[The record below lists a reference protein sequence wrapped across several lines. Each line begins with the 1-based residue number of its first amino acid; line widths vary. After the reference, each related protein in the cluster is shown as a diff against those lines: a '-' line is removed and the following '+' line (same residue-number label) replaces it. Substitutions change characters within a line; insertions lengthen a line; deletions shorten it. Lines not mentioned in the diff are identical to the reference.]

1 MIRLNDV
8 SKVYDMG
15 EIKTEAL
22 KGVDLEVRNGEFV
35 CVLGPSGSGKST
47 MLNVIS
53 GLDTPT
59 SGEIEV
65 DGMTIS
71 NYSSKELTKFRRDY
85 LSFIF
90 QSYNLFQ
97 TLTVGENVE
106 LAAKISENPLELDGV
121 LAKIGILEQKDKFP
135 SQLSGG
141 EQQRVSIARAVIKNP
156 KIMFCDEPTG
166 ALDESTAK
174 EVLGVLE
181 MLNKEYK
188 TTMIVISHNPN
199 IGEMSDRI
207 VKLNSGRIVEIKV
220 NETKKS
226 AKEIAWT

>member
-1 MIRLNDV
+1 MIKLE
-8 SKVYDMG
+8 KVTKIYDTG
-15 EIKTEAL
+15 EVKTEAL
-22 KGVDLEVRNGEFV
+22 KDVDLLINQGEFV

-53 GLDTPT
+53 GLDVPT
-59 SGEIEV
+59 SGVIEV
-65 DGMTIS
+65 DGEVTS
-71 NYSSKELTKFRRDY
+71 SYSTKELTLFRRLS

-97 TLTVGENVE
+97 SLTVGENVE
-106 LAAKISENPLELDGV
+106 LAAKISENPLDLDDV
-121 LAKIGILEQKDKFP
+121 LDKVGILAQRDKYP

-156 KIMFCDEPTG
+156 KMMFCDEPTG
-166 ALDESTAK
+166 ALDEETAK

-188 TTMIVISHNPN
+188 TTMVVISHNPN
-199 IGEMSDRI
+199 IADMSDRVI
-207 VKLNSGRIVEIKV
+207 KLNSGKVVEVKI
-220 NETKKS
+220 NETKKL
-226 AKEIAWT
+226 AKEIAWS